1 MWRYAVL
8 AVRCGRTA
16 RCGRVS
22 SSAEGLMLIC
32 GGTLFLLSG
41 VEEPQGVGG
50 VRQVLSAHQA
60 TVIPR
65 AAAAAGSPAA

>member
-1 MWRYAVL
+1 
-8 AVRCGRTA
+8 
-16 RCGRVS
+16 
-22 SSAEGLMLIC
+22 MLIC

-60 TVIPR
+60 TVVPR